1 MTNTVDE
8 TVDHEWD
15 NFNLYAS
22 TKESTEETTIQ
33 FEGKVPEWLKG
44 TLYRNGPGANE
55 VNDDPSS
62 SVYHAFD
69 GFAFIQKYSVD
80 GASQVVRFRRSFIK
94 SNTYTESLK
103 QGRLISRQFGT
114 DPCKS
119 IFGRFQS
126 IFQSRD
132 PKLAMDDT
140 GVTVQMVNNELL
152 ALTEMV
158 LGNALDPETLEK
170 VGPLTTLPYAKSIKG
185 ELLTITAA
193 HVMYDEKR
201 KMTIGYG
208 GRITRDVHYLDV
220 LFIKDNPVDESKKG
234 NLMD

>member
-1 MTNTVDE
+1 MTAIVDE
-8 TVDHEWD
+8 TIDHEWD
-15 NFNLYAS
+15 NFNLFVS
-22 TKESTEETTIQ
+22 TKESTEETTIE

-55 VNDDPSS
+55 VNDDVSS

-80 GASQVVRFRRSFIK
+80 GVDQVVRFRGSFIK

-140 GVTVQMVNNELL
+140 GVTVQMVNNELV
-152 ALTEMV
+152 ALTETVVGNV
-158 LGNALDPETLEK
+158 LDADTLEK

-201 KMTIGYG
+201 KMNIGYG

-220 LFIKDNPVDESKKG
+220 LFIKDDPVDEPKKG
-234 NLMD
+234 SLID